1 MGNSGSGSAVNMDSP
16 EGKLI
21 TSEIQSNCVV
31 IFSKSW
37 CSYCSASKQLCQK
50 LGVDARVIELDKR
63 QDGGDIQNLLGAMTG
78 ASTVPRVFINGKCV
92 GGNSE
97 FQQLNK
103 SGKLPELLAE
113 CAST

>member
-78 ASTVPRVFINGKCV
+78 ASTVCV
-92 GGNSE
+92 GLYHNYIYKNDYHNSMYE
-97 FQQLNK
+97 YDYY
-103 SGKLPELLAE
+103 SR
-113 CAST
+113 ASAITS